1 MKPILITGGAGFI
14 GTNLADR
21 LLSAG
26 QSIIVLDN
34 LSRDGVEHNLR
45 YLCSKYAGLV
55 RVEAADI
62 RDRAVVRRVMPQ
74 VAGVYHFAAQTA
86 VTTSMVS
93 PEHDFE
99 VNARGTLELLEAA
112 RACHEPPFFLYTS
125 TNKVYGGLSDV
136 ALAKVDE
143 RYEPADDALRARGIS
158 ERRPLDFHTPYGC
171 SKGTA
176 DQYVLDYARAFGLPA
191 TVFRMS
197 CIYGPHQCGT
207 EDQGWVAH
215 FALRALAGEPI
226 SIYGDGSQVRDLL
239 FVEDLVDAL
248 VLARE
253 HIAHMQGQAYN
264 VGGGVANSASVIQVV
279 RQIEQL
285 HGSVA
290 VSFGEWRPSDQRYYV
305 SDTSKLRAAT
315 GWSPRVD
322 VATGVERM
330 YQWLA
335 REHKK
340 RSQRARQ
347 RADALELARQSES
360 ERAESPAAR

>member
-21 LLSAG
+21 LLSVG
-26 QSIIVLDN
+26 QPVVVLDN

-45 YLCSKYAGLV
+45 YLCSKHAGLV

-62 RDRAVVRRVMPQ
+62 RDRAVVRRVMQ
-74 VAGVYHFAAQTA
+74 HVAGVYHFAAQTA
-86 VTTSMVS
+86 VTTSMIS
-93 PEHDFE
+93 PENDFD

-112 RACHEPPFFLYTS
+112 RTCDEPPFFLYTS

-136 ALAKVDE
+136 SLTKVAD
-143 RYEPADDALRARGIS
+143 RYEPEDEALRARGIS
-158 ERRPLDFHTPYGC
+158 EQRALDFHTPYGC

-191 TVFRMS
+191 IVFRMS

-253 HIAHMQGQAYN
+253 NISHMHGQAYN
-264 VGGGVANSASVIQVV
+264 VGGGVANSASVREVV
-279 RQIEQL
+279 SQIERL
-285 HGSVA
+285 HGELT
-290 VSFGEWRPSDQRYYV
+290 VSYGDWRPSDQRYYV
-305 SDTSKLRAAT
+305 SDTSKLQAAT
-315 GWSPRVD
+315 SWSPRID

-340 RSQRARQ
+340 RSLRARQ
-347 RADALELARQSES
+347 RADALE
-360 ERAESPAAR
+360 ERSA

>member
-21 LLSAG
+21 FLRTG
-26 QSIIVLDN
+26 QPVIVLDN
-34 LSRDGVEHNLR
+34 LSREGVEHNLR
-45 YLCSKYAGLV
+45 YLCSQYPGLV

-74 VAGVYHFAAQTA
+74 VSGVYHFAAQTA
-86 VTTSMVS
+86 VTTSMIS
-93 PEHDFE
+93 PENDFE
-99 VNARGTLELLEAA
+99 INARGTLELLEAA
-112 RACHEPPFFLYTS
+112 RACDEPPFFLYTS
-125 TNKVYGGLSDV
+125 TNKVYGGLWDV
-136 ALAKVDE
+136 ALGKIED
-143 RYEPADDALRARGIS
+143 RYEPDDASLRARGIS
-158 ERRPLDFHTPYGC
+158 EQRPLDFHTPYGC

-215 FALRALAGEPI
+215 FALRALAEEPI
-226 SIYGDGSQVRDLL
+226 SVYGDGCQVRDLL
-239 FVEDLVDAL
+239 FVEDLVEAM

-253 HIAHMQGQAYN
+253 NIAHVRGQAYN
-264 VGGGVANSASVIQVV
+264 VGGGVANSASVIEVV
-279 RQIEQL
+279 RKIEQL

-290 VSFGEWRPSDQRYYV
+290 VHFGDWRPSDQRYYV
-305 SDTSKLRAAT
+305 SDTSKLQAAI
-315 GWSPRVD
+315 GWSPRVN
-322 VATGVERM
+322 VANGIERM

-347 RADALELARQSES
+347 RADALELGRQGD
-360 ERAESPAAR
+360 ERVESPAAR